1 VSDPGSVPAP
11 LTPEQLT
18 PAIDPLQLNFATTAE
33 LEGGGGQLGA
43 DRALA
48 AMRLGIRLRSPD
60 YNVFLVG
67 LEGPGREE
75 RIRDLVRS
83 EIGNLPTPP
92 DLLYVHN
99 FDDPD
104 RPRVLT
110 VPAGEGRRL
119 RQEMDDLVATLR
131 RRIPEALKKEGFE
144 REKAQI
150 TAAFDRRVKELFQRF
165 QQAVREKGVL
175 VRMVEEGQ
183 LAFIPLKEDGEP
195 VEGPEQFEALSDERK
210 KLLTDGREE
219 VQRLAREFVKDQQE
233 IARTVRDDVEAAVR
247 RFAGELIEPLV
258 AAIAAAHPQQT
269 VREYLDKVQRNL
281 LANLDDFQEEAHAPA
296 LPFPFPMPS
305 PRDRFVPYQVNLL
318 VDNGAAAGAPVVVE
332 DVPTF
337 QNLFGAIERMVDQTG
352 KLVTNFTRIKAGSIL
367 RAAGGFLVF
376 NLDDALT
383 EPLVWKPLKRVLKS
397 GRLEIESYNPFGF
410 LSVSGM
416 TPEPVAVN
424 VRLLVTGSRQV
435 FSLLTAYDPDF
446 GEVFKV
452 LADFV
457 PEEPRS
463 ASAEQAYALRVAQT
477 VRTEGLLHLTRGAV
491 VEVLRQGIRS
501 AGDRDR
507 LSAHLG
513 DVDDLVREAAL
524 VAQEAGAAL
533 VDEAAVLEALTRRSY
548 RADWYEQRGRD
559 QMSEGTVLIDVVGR
573 AIGQINGL
581 SVLVYGTRAFGRP
594 SRLTASVALGSAGI
608 INIEREVKL
617 SGSTHDKG
625 VLIIAGYLRGR
636 FGRDK
641 LLSFSASLC
650 FEQLYGGVD
659 GDSASSAELY
669 ALLSAI
675 GGLPLRQ
682 DLAVTGSVNQ
692 RGEIQA
698 IGGVNEKIEGFFRT
712 CRRLGLTGTQ
722 GVVIP
727 IANVRHLALH
737 PEVIDAV
744 RAGTFAIYAV
754 RTVEEGLTLLTGLP
768 AGAPGEPG
776 TVLGIV
782 DAALLELAHKL
793 KDFGEKTKR
802 ENGKAAPADEAAN
815 PDPPPA
821 PAPDPKLGGAA
832 GPLPGTFPRVV

>member
-1 VSDPGSVPAP
+1 MSDPTTVPPP

-18 PAIDPLQLNFATTAE
+18 PAIEPERLKFETTAE
-33 LEGGGGQLGA
+33 LAGEGGQLGA
-43 DRALA
+43 ERALA
-48 AMRLGIRLRSPD
+48 AMRLGIQLRTPG
-60 YNVFLVG
+60 YNVFLAG
-67 LEGPGREE
+67 LEGPGREK
-75 RIRDLVRS
+75 RIRDLVRG
-83 EIGNLPTPP
+83 EAGKLPAPP
-92 DLLYVHN
+92 DILYVHN

-104 RPRVLT
+104 RPLVLT
-110 VPAGEGRRL
+110 VPAGDGRHL
-119 RQEMDDLVATLR
+119 RQEMDDLVTTLR
-131 RRIPEALKKEGFE
+131 RRIPEALKKESFE

-150 TAAFDRRVKELFQRF
+150 TATFDRQVKELFQHF
-165 QQAVREKGVL
+165 QEEVREKGVL
-175 VRMVEEGQ
+175 VRMVEEGK
-183 LAFIPLKEDGEP
+183 LVFIPLKEDGEP
-195 VEGPEQFEALSDERK
+195 VEGPEQFEALSEERK
-210 KLLTDGREE
+210 KLLADGREE
-219 VQRLAREFVKDQQE
+219 VQRLAREFIKSQQE
-233 IARTVRDDVEAAVR
+233 IARNVRNDVESAVR
-247 RFAGELIEPLV
+247 RFATELVEPLV
-258 AAIAAAHPQQT
+258 AAIAASHPQEA
-269 VREYLDKVQRNL
+269 VRRHLGKVQENL

-296 LPFPFPMPS
+296 LPFPFAMPS
-305 PRDRFVPYQVNLL
+305 PRDRFLPYQVNLL
-318 VDNGAAAGAPVVVE
+318 VDNGGVAGAPVVVE
-332 DVPTF
+332 DVPTY

-410 LSVSGM
+410 LTVSGM
-416 TPEPVAVN
+416 TPEPVAVD

-446 GEVFKV
+446 SEVFKV

-463 ASAEQAYALRVAQT
+463 ESAELAYSLRVAQT
-477 VRTEGLLHLTRGAV
+477 VRAEGLRHLTRGAV
-491 VEVLRQGIRS
+491 VEVVRQGIRS

-507 LSAHLG
+507 LSAHLEE
-513 DVDDLVREAAL
+513 VDDLVREASL
-524 VAQEAGAAL
+524 VAEEAGAAL
-533 VDEAAVLEALTRRSY
+533 VDEAAVREALARRSY

-559 QMSEGTVLIDVVGR
+559 QMSEGTVLIDVVGS
-573 AIGQINGL
+573 AVGQINGL

-650 FEQLYGGVD
+650 FEQMYGGVD

-692 RGEIQA
+692 RGQIQA

-712 CRRLGLTGTQ
+712 CRHLGLTGTQ
-722 GVVIP
+722 GVLIP
-727 IANVRHLALH
+727 EANVRHLALH

-744 RAGTFAIYAV
+744 REGRFAVHAV
-754 RTVEEGLTLLTGLP
+754 RTIEEGLALLTGLP

-776 TVLGIV
+776 TVLGTV
-782 DAALLELAHKL
+782 DAALLDMARKL
-793 KDFGEKTKR
+793 KDFGEKGKR
-802 ENGKAAPADEAAN
+802 ENGKAAE
-815 PDPPPA
+815 
-821 PAPDPKLGGAA
+821 
-832 GPLPGTFPRVV
+832 LPGS

>member
-1 VSDPGSVPAP
+1 VSDTVTAASP

-18 PAIDPLQLNFATTAE
+18 PAIDPGRLKFETTAE
-33 LEGGGGQLGA
+33 LEGEGGQLGA
-43 DRALA
+43 ERALA
-48 AMRLGIRLRSPD
+48 AMRLGIRLRTPG
-60 YNVFLVG
+60 YNVFLAG
-67 LEGPGREE
+67 LEGRGREE
-75 RIRDLVRS
+75 RIRDVVRR
-83 EIGNLPTPP
+83 EAGTLPPPP
-92 DLLYVHN
+92 DILYVHN

-104 RPRVLT
+104 RPLVLT
-110 VPAGEGRRL
+110 VPAGKGRHL
-119 RQEMDDLVATLR
+119 RQAMDDLVATLR

-150 TAAFDRRVKELFQRF
+150 TANFDREVKELFQRF
-165 QQAVREKGVL
+165 QEAVRAKGVL

-183 LAFIPLKEDGEP
+183 LAFIPFKEDGEP

-210 KLLTDGREE
+210 KLLADGREE
-219 VQRLAREFVKDQQE
+219 VQRLAREFIKDQQE
-233 IARTVRDDVEAAVR
+233 IARKVRDDVESAVR
-247 RFAGELIEPLV
+247 RFAAELIEPLV
-258 AAIAAAHPQQT
+258 AAIAASHPQEA
-269 VREYLDKVQRNL
+269 VRRHLGKVQQHL
-281 LANLDDFQEEAHAPA
+281 LANLDDFQEEAHPPA
-296 LPFPFPMPS
+296 LPFPFLMPS

-318 VDNGAAAGAPVVVE
+318 VDNGGSAGAPVVVE

-337 QNLFGAIERMVDQTG
+337 QNLFGSIERMVDQTG

-416 TPEPVAVN
+416 TPEPVAID

-435 FSLLTAYDPDF
+435 FGLLTAYDPDF
-446 GEVFKV
+446 GDVFKV

-463 ASAEQAYALRVAQT
+463 ESAEQAYSLRVAQT
-477 VRTEGLLHLTRGAV
+477 VRAEGLRHLTRGAV
-491 VEVLRQGIRS
+491 IEVVRQGIRS

-507 LSAHLG
+507 LSAHLEE
-513 DVDDLVREAAL
+513 VDDLVREAAL
-524 VAQEAGAAL
+524 VAEEAGSAV
-533 VDEAAVLEALTRRSY
+533 VDEAAVREALTRRSY

-559 QMSEGTVLIDVVGR
+559 QMSEGTVLIDVVGS
-573 AIGQINGL
+573 AVGQINGL
-581 SVLVYGTRAFGRP
+581 SLLVYGTRAFGRP

-625 VLIIAGYLRGR
+625 VLIIAGYLRSR

-650 FEQLYGGVD
+650 FEQMYGGVD

-698 IGGVNEKIEGFFRT
+698 VGGVNEKIEGFFRT
-712 CRRLGLTGTQ
+712 CRHLGLTGTQ
-722 GVVIP
+722 GVLIP
-727 IANVRHLALH
+727 VANVRHLALH

-744 RAGTFAIYAV
+744 REGRFAIHAV
-754 RTVEEGLTLLTGLP
+754 RTVEEGLALLTGMP

-782 DAALLELAHKL
+782 DAALLDMARKL
-793 KDFGEKTKR
+793 KDFSEKIKR
-802 ENGKAAPADEAAN
+802 ENGKPSAATDEPSN
-815 PDPPPA
+815 PEPP
-821 PAPDPKLGGAA
+821 GN
-832 GPLPGTFPRVV
+832 